1 MNNRS
6 TSFYLYGSFLNLLRA
21 KGTGHTLDMRQDI
34 RLHID
39 IQKTSNIHDSL
50 FNIDILKHVSE
61 D

>member
-21 KGTGHTLDMRQDI
+21 KGTGHTLD
-34 RLHID
+34 